1 VVNDQL
7 RLGPPLFA
15 RLARRTAALLE
26 RRGARLGRLQIEP
39 GMLDLTRDQIGAGYG
54 HPTEAATR
62 AAVLAA
68 EERLTLD
75 PVYTAKAMAGLL
87 ALRGQGRLGG
97 PVLFVHTDG
106 PR

>member
-1 VVNDQL
+1 V
-7 RLGPPLFA
+7 FA

-26 RRGARLGRLQIEP
+26 RLGARLGPLRLEP
-39 GMLDLTRDQIGAGYG
+39 DMLDLTRDQIGAGYG
-54 HPTEAATR
+54 HPTDAAR
-62 AAVLAA
+62 SAAALAG
-68 EERLTLD
+68 EEQLALD

-87 ALRGQGRLGG
+87 VLREEGRLGD